1 MFLCQRLIGASAD
14 KYSCIYTILS
24 VHCDLHYSSYN
35 SHSSAPSMS
44 SALRPDGEAPHHE
57 QPLIM
62 SSISGGF
69 EYSHKKVCRL
79 TRTVYTQ
86 GKRMDACLDGSSS
99 TGNYNSILDPRCFA
113 SQQLRGAGQET
124 SHPSLSLFHKPHI
137 ITSNTSL
144 SQIGKNHLL
153 IMSDQSLYSLVLS
166 LFVCVVDKPH
176 KLSEKEN
183 CLHCRKLQHRCKK
196 YNNNK

>member
-69 EYSHKKVCRL
+69 EYSHKKVCTHTYSIH
-79 TRTVYTQ
+79 TRQT
-86 GKRMDACLDGSSS
+86 DGCMLGWLQFNWKLQLHFGSKVLCEPAAEGCR
-99 TGNYNSILDPRCFA
+99 TGNISSLALSLP
-113 SQQLRGAGQET
+113 QT
-124 SHPSLSLFHKPHI
+124 SHH
-137 ITSNTSL
+137 
-144 SQIGKNHLL
+144 
-153 IMSDQSLYSLVLS
+153 Y
-166 LFVCVVDKPH
+166 
-176 KLSEKEN
+176 
-183 CLHCRKLQHRCKK
+183 LQHLFEPNR
-196 YNNNK
+196 

>member
-24 VHCDLHYSSYN
+24 VHCNLHYLPYN
-35 SHSSAPSMS
+35 LHSSAPSMS

-69 EYSHKKVCRL
+69 GNSHKNVCRL

-99 TGNYNSILDPRCFA
+99 TGNYNSILDPRYFA

-124 SHPSLSLFHKPHI
+124 SHLSLSLFHKPRI

-144 SQIGKNHLL
+144 SQIGKN
-153 IMSDQSLYSLVLS
+153 QS
-166 LFVCVVDKPH
+166 C
-176 KLSEKEN
+176 LSEKEN
-183 CLHCRKLQHRCKK
+183 CFHCRKLQHRCKK